1 MLLTIKRF
9 LEMFTPRQQLLPRS
23 TIVYRNFTGL
33 SSKIVW
39 FFFFQGT
46 ERERVGF
53 PQQRVL
59 SILFN
64 KDGWTKLGKVDENY
78 EGVSHSN
85 CMVAKVLS
93 HPFELMLFKNYQ
105 LLYLFFNF
113 LFLFLFFF
121 NIARFLNFAFFLCV
135 LFCYG

>member
-1 MLLTIKRF
+1 M
-9 LEMFTPRQQLLPRS
+9 PRS

-39 FFFFQGT
+39 FFFLERERER

-121 NIARFLNFAFFLCV
+121 
-135 LFCYG
+135 

>member
-39 FFFFQGT
+39 FFFFRA

-113 LFLFLFFF
+113 LFLFLFFLTLLGF
-121 NIARFLNFAFFLCV
+121 
-135 LFCYG
+135 